1 MNKGMKKLVTTVFML
16 LISLS
21 IFSLESDSLKGSIAI
36 LTSNVGDMEVSMT
49 KDKKGDWV
57 LKSHLD
63 GGRIVQRKEE
73 EVFRMEGNQIKP
85 LSYSFY
91 QKIFFKK
98 VKSSAIFDWEN
109 KNIAYQEGKKESS
122 VAFLEQTLGPSTSQL
137 QLRFDF
143 KKLDLENLPE
153 EMVYDVFS
161 RGEVKTRI
169 YRIAGIENIKT
180 QMGEFSS
187 YKVERVFSKESQ
199 RVQEFWLAPEL
210 DFAIIRILDINGRE
224 TSFEVKSFKILD

>member
-1 MNKGMKKLVTTVFML
+1 MKKLVTTLFML

-21 IFSLESDSLKGSIAI
+21 IFSFDSDNLKGSIAI
-36 LTSNVGDMEVSMT
+36 LTSNVGEMEVSMT
-49 KDKKGDWV
+49 KNKKGDWV

-73 EVFRMEGNQIKP
+73 EVFRMEQNQIKP

-91 QKIFFKK
+91 QKIFNKK
-98 VKSSAIFDWEN
+98 ASSSAVFDWDN
-109 KNIAYQEGKKESS
+109 KNTIYKEGREESS
-122 VAFLEQTLGPSTSQL
+122 VALTEQTLGPSTSQL

-161 RGEVKTRI
+161 RGEVKSRTYKI
-169 YRIAGIENIKT
+169 SGTENIKT
-180 QMGEFSS
+180 QMGEFLS
-187 YKVERVFSKESQ
+187 YKVERVFPKESQ
-199 RVQEFWLAPEL
+199 RAQEFWLAPEL
-210 DFAIIRILDINGRE
+210 DFAIIRILDINGRK
-224 TSFEVKSFKILD
+224 TSFEVQSFKILD

>member
-1 MNKGMKKLVTTVFML
+1 MKKLVTTLFML

-21 IFSLESDSLKGSIAI
+21 IFSLESDNLKGSIAI
-36 LTSNVGDMEVSMT
+36 LTSNVGEMEVSMT
-49 KDKKGDWV
+49 KNKKGDWV

-73 EVFRMEGNQIKP
+73 EVFRMEQNQIKP

-98 VKSSAIFDWEN
+98 ASSSAVFDWDN
-109 KNIAYQEGKKESS
+109 KNTIYKEGREESS
-122 VAFLEQTLGPSTSQL
+122 VALTEQTLGPSTSQL

-161 RGEVKTRI
+161 RGEVMFVFLRLNVK
-169 YRIAGIENIKT
+169 
-180 QMGEFSS
+180 QS
-187 YKVERVFSKESQ
+187 YSLLEQLVSPR
-199 RVQEFWLAPEL
+199 
-210 DFAIIRILDINGRE
+210 
-224 TSFEVKSFKILD
+224 

>member
-1 MNKGMKKLVTTVFML
+1 
-16 LISLS
+16 
-21 IFSLESDSLKGSIAI
+21 
-36 LTSNVGDMEVSMT
+36 
-49 KDKKGDWV
+49 
-57 LKSHLD
+57 
-63 GGRIVQRKEE
+63 
-73 EVFRMEGNQIKP
+73 MEGNQIKP

-122 VAFLEQTLGPSTSQL
+122 VALLEQTLGPSTSQL

-161 RGEVKTRI
+161 RGQVKTRI

>member
-1 MNKGMKKLVTTVFML
+1 MKKLVTTLFML

-21 IFSLESDSLKGSIAI
+21 IFSIESDNLKGSIAI
-36 LTSNVGDMEVSMT
+36 LTSNVGEMEVSMT
-49 KDKKGDWV
+49 KNKKGDWV

-73 EVFRMEGNQIKP
+73 EVFRMEQNQIKP

-98 VKSSAIFDWEN
+98 ASSSAVFDWDN
-109 KNIAYQEGKKESS
+109 KNTTYKEGREESS
-122 VAFLEQTLGPSTSQL
+122 VALTEQTLGPSTSQL

-161 RGEVKTRI
+161 RGEVKTRTYKI
-169 YRIAGIENIKT
+169 SGTENIKT
-180 QMGEFSS
+180 QMGEFLS
-187 YKVERVFSKESQ
+187 YKVERVFPKESQ
-199 RVQEFWLAPEL
+199 RAQEFWLAPEL
-210 DFAIIRILDINGRE
+210 DFAIIRILDINGRK
-224 TSFEVKSFKILD
+224 TSFEVQSFKILD